1 MSIAQSASER
11 RNIKRL
17 PIWAVLISSLV
28 IVGLGAL
35 LVGPVSISPGEVL
48 LALAGQATEVHRAIV
63 LEIRLPRLL
72 LAMGVGATL
81 AMAGAVLQGY
91 LRNPLADSSVLGS
104 SNAAAF
110 GAVIALYFGYANRYP
125 LILPGLAIGMSLLA
139 LSCVFG
145 MMRRRVTAVALIL
158 AGLAV
163 GSLAGACI
171 SLALNL
177 SSNPFAMSEIAFWLL
192 GSLED
197 RSMTHVGLSL
207 PLMMIAWAIFY
218 SQRNALDALALG
230 EEAAESMGIHMRRLQ
245 AWIVLGVSI
254 GVGAAVA
261 VSGAIGFVGLV
272 VPHLLRPVVG
282 HRPSRLLLPSA
293 ITGALLLTLSD
304 SFVRLLPTPS
314 ELRLGVVTAF
324 FGIPFFIYLLM
335 RQRRMF

>member
-17 PIWAVLISSLV
+17 PVWAVLISFLV

-197 RSMTHVGLSL
+197 RSMMHVGLSL

-293 ITGALLLTLSD
+293 IAGALLLTLSD

>member
-1 MSIAQSASER
+1 MAQTSNAFGR
-11 RNIKRL
+11 QRGAAFW
-17 PIWAVLISSLV
+17 PVLLAALFLA
-28 IVGLGAL
+28 GGGAL
-35 LVGPVSISPGEVL
+35 LVGPVSISAGDVL
-48 LALAGQATEVHRAIV
+48 LALAGKGSEVYRAIV
-63 LEIRLPRLL
+63 LEIRLPRML

-110 GAVIALYFGYANRYP
+110 GAVIALYFGYANSYP
-125 LILPGLAIGMSLLA
+125 LLLPGFAIGMSLLA

-145 MMRRRVTAVALIL
+145 IMRRHVSAVALIL

-163 GSLAGACI
+163 SSLAGACI

-197 RSMTHVGLSL
+197 RSMTHVWLSL
-207 PLMMIAWAIFY
+207 PLMMVSWAIFY
-218 SQRNALDALALG
+218 GQRNALDALALG

-245 AWIVLGVSI
+245 GWIVLGVSV

-272 VPHLLRPVVG
+272 VPHLLRPAIG
-282 HRPSRLLLPSA
+282 HKPSRLLLPSA
-293 ITGALLLTLSD
+293 VAGALLLTLSD

-324 FGIPFFIYLLM
+324 FGIPFFIYLLI
-335 RQRRMF
+335 RQKRMF